1 MHLQLSFLSLQL
13 NRLSNCMRPSLKDIA
28 KELNLSKT
36 TVSWVLSGRAQQKG
50 ISEATAKK
58 VIEYAVQLNY
68 QPNLIARSL
77 NTGITKTIGLIL
89 PSISDSFYSEVARE
103 IEADARNKGYSLM
116 IGSSESDID
125 REDEIIRLFKSKVVD
140 GIIIAPTKR
149 SKIEIKRLLDESY
162 PLVTIDRYFPELDA
176 SYIIINN
183 RDSSYMLTK
192 HLIRKGCKKIALL
205 TTNSYL
211 TTMTQRRE
219 GFDDAIR
226 ESKQVVVSKLYGE
239 VNFVDYEK
247 NIYKVLDDIFR
258 EAPDV
263 DGFFFTTHI
272 LALEAF
278 QYFHDKGIK
287 PNYEFAS
294 IHEVPIFKVV
304 APRINV
310 ARMPI
315 EEIGK
320 NAVKILIDQID
331 TVKKYPTK
339 RKKIEPKQL
348 VLSCSLEFRS

>member
-1 MHLQLSFLSLQL
+1 
-13 NRLSNCMRPSLKDIA
+13 MRPSLKDIA

-50 ISEATAKK
+50 ISESTANK
-58 VIEYAVQLNY
+58 VLEYAMELNY

-77 NTGITKTIGLIL
+77 NTGTTKTIGLIL

-103 IEADARNKGYSLM
+103 IESEARKNGYSLM

-125 REDEIIRLFKSKVVD
+125 REDEIVRLFKAKVVD

-149 SKIEIKRLLDESY
+149 SKIEIQRLIDESY
-162 PLVTIDRYFPELDA
+162 PLVTIDRYFPELNA
-176 SYIIINN
+176 TYIIINN

-192 HLIRKGCKKIALL
+192 HLINKGCKKIAIL

-211 TTMTQRRE
+211 TTMNQRME
-219 GFDDAIR
+219 GYEDALR
-226 ESKQVVVSKLYGE
+226 ESKLGIDPDLYGE

-247 NIYKVLDDIFR
+247 NIYKVLDDIFKNV
-258 EAPDV
+258 PDV

-272 LALEAF
+272 LALETF
-278 QYFHDKGIK
+278 QYFHTRNIK
-287 PNYEFAS
+287 PGFEFAS

-315 EEIGK
+315 EDIGR
-320 NAVKILIDQID
+320 NAVSLLIEQID
-331 TVKKYPTK
+331 FVKQNRTK
-339 RKKIEPKQL
+339 RNRKIEPKQL
-348 VLSCSLEFRS
+348 ILSCSLDFRS

>member
-1 MHLQLSFLSLQL
+1 
-13 NRLSNCMRPSLKDIA
+13 MRPSLKDIA

-50 ISEATAKK
+50 ISEATANR
-58 VIEYAVQLNY
+58 VIEYAMKLNY

-77 NTGITKTIGLIL
+77 NTGTTKTIGLIV

-103 IEADARNKGYSLM
+103 IEAEARNKGYSLM
-116 IGSSESDID
+116 IGSSESDIN
-125 REDEIIRLFKSKVVD
+125 REDEILRLFKAKVVD

-149 SKIEIKRLLDESY
+149 SKIEIQRLIDEAY
-162 PLVTIDRYFPELDA
+162 PLVTFDRFFPELEA

-192 HLIRKGCKKIALL
+192 HLISKGCKKIAIL

-211 TTMTQRRE
+211 TTMSHRRE
-219 GFDDAIR
+219 GFEDALR
-226 ESKQVVVSKLYGE
+226 ESRYPINPHLIGE
-239 VNFVDYEK
+239 VHYEDYEK
-247 NIYKVLDDIFR
+247 NIYKVLDGIFK
-258 EAPDV
+258 EVPDV

-278 QYFHDKGIK
+278 QYFHDKGIN
-287 PNYEFAS
+287 PNFELAS

-304 APRINV
+304 SPRINI

-320 NAVKILIDQID
+320 NAVNILIEQID
-331 TVKKYPTK
+331 FVRKNRSK
-339 RKKIEPKQL
+339 RNRKIEPKRM
-348 VLSCSLEFRS
+348 VLSCSLDFRS